1 MRPRGNWR
9 LAPWLL
15 ALAGYT
21 ALTLTMMW
29 PVVAHISSAFPHDAS
44 DPALNTWIL
53 WWNAHAIPLT
63 ERWRNAPMFWPML
76 GSLSLSEHLVGIGV
90 LTTPLRWVGLR
101 PVTAYNVAWLVSFP
115 LCALAAHALAFA
127 IVKRHDGATLAGLV
141 FGFSPYRIAQAP
153 HLQTL
158 WAFGIPLALF
168 ALHRYV
174 EERKRVWLA
183 VFAAAWV
190 MQALANGYYL
200 VFFPV
205 LLAFWVVWFTIG
217 RSRTGALA
225 IAGVWVVAWLPLIPF
240 LLTYRQTQ
248 GALNL
253 GSVEKPM
260 SIALRLATILLLT
273 SRSMAR
279 LWRDGSVLAF
289 YVLAAALT
297 YTLSLGPHVRFAGAP
312 LIFRAPYFWLL
323 QVPGFSSARAPGRFG
338 MLFVLCLAVAAA
350 LVFARA
356 THAFGRRAR
365 YALAAAACVVIV
377 AESWPTIAVAAV
389 PAPIRALE
397 HADANAPVLEL
408 PAGSTDRDS
417 AALYRSI
424 EHGRPVVNGYSGY
437 VPPHYRVLTV
447 SLRLDDAAVLTELAR
462 HSPLTVA
469 IDRRDQFERW
479 AAVVA
484 QCHGDLIDDDGEWRV
499 YRVPSVGRAPA
510 PAGATLLHIASVSAN
525 VGPDWVSRMLDGD
538 PWTAWNSRRVQAG
551 GEEVAIDL
559 GAERFVTALRLTIG
573 PFIGDFPR
581 RLVVDE
587 HGDWRPCW
595 SGSASGLALRAVL
608 EDSRTAPMTISI
620 GLDHIRRLRLRQTGV
635 DPMNGWSIGE
645 LAVLGR

>member
-53 WWNAHAIPLT
+53 WWNAHAIPL
-63 ERWRNAPMFWPML
+63 
-76 GSLSLSEHLVGIGV
+76 
-90 LTTPLRWVGLR
+90 
-101 PVTAYNVAWLVSFP
+101 
-115 LCALAAHALAFA
+115 
-127 IVKRHDGATLAGLV
+127 
-141 FGFSPYRIAQAP
+141 
-153 HLQTL
+153 
-158 WAFGIPLALF
+158 
-168 ALHRYV
+168 
-174 EERKRVWLA
+174 
-183 VFAAAWV
+183 
-190 MQALANGYYL
+190 
-200 VFFPV
+200 
-205 LLAFWVVWFTIG
+205 
-217 RSRTGALA
+217 
-225 IAGVWVVAWLPLIPF
+225 
-240 LLTYRQTQ
+240 
-248 GALNL
+248 
-253 GSVEKPM
+253 
-260 SIALRLATILLLT
+260 
-273 SRSMAR
+273 
-279 LWRDGSVLAF
+279 
-289 YVLAAALT
+289 
-297 YTLSLGPHVRFAGAP
+297 
-312 LIFRAPYFWLL
+312 
-323 QVPGFSSARAPGRFG
+323 
-338 MLFVLCLAVAAA
+338 
-350 LVFARA
+350 
-356 THAFGRRAR
+356 
-365 YALAAAACVVIV
+365 
-377 AESWPTIAVAAV
+377 
-389 PAPIRALE
+389 
-397 HADANAPVLEL
+397 
-408 PAGSTDRDS
+408 
-417 AALYRSI
+417 
-424 EHGRPVVNGYSGY
+424 NGYSGY

-581 RLVVDE
+581 RLVVECAGE